1 MSLLNLE
8 AEMEDNG
15 EVTFLLILGLYYS
28 LLLPC
33 LTWQIYHLLLCS
45 FKDIKDIISKKNGVE
60 LSLSI

>member
-1 MSLLNLE
+1 
-8 AEMEDNG
+8 MEDNG